1 MPRFVRDLAENGKE
15 ILSMNNVMSYLLE
28 AGTTPLVDEM
38 ELMQVTQ
45 MPRLEWENE
54 FVDKVR
60 GTLVQA
66 PGMKPPTIR
75 VDQLDREQLSENE
88 MNISRKRDKEESRA
102 KKKKKSE
109 KKEKKSKKSRKSG
122 SPSQEK
128 NALEMAQ
135 EFSKEYEPIKARK
148 MKVFNPTEAVSQ
160 LNTSQLTLDT
170 SQDDH
175 YDYGLKVEIS
185 GDVMKSPSPPNT

>member
-1 MPRFVRDLAENGKE
+1 MKERRDKIEKQNYAARVLTDLMGGREATRTKLGKRP
-15 ILSMNNVMSYLLE
+15 S
-28 AGTTPLVDEM
+28 
-38 ELMQVTQ
+38 
-45 MPRLEWENE
+45 
-54 FVDKVR
+54 
-60 GTLVQA
+60 
-66 PGMKPPTIR
+66 
-75 VDQLDREQLSENE
+75 DQLDREQLSENE

-185 GDVMKSPSPPNT
+185 GDVMKDLDAFLND